1 LLEDFNLSDIEAV
14 VKEFIE
20 RSERN
25 EIEFLKINDEEKI
38 SLEEM
43 TSKYIWAIQKFGNKN
58 KIARKHERSLYDLI
72 STLRINGRIKYKI

>member
-1 LLEDFNLSDIEAV
+1 MLEDFNLSDIETV

-38 SLEEM
+38 SLKEM

-58 KIARKHERSLYDLI
+58 KITRKHERSLYDLI